1 MEWWNKHIFLSD
13 KYTSGVSLKE
23 SISHNPL
30 TENISP
36 VFSFSD
42 ARHRLKMAW
51 TLPSFNS
58 DGAKPRCV
66 AMISFAFAISPTT
79 QAPLKGPAAQIITL
93 YLSYMIWG
101 CTHCVF
107 ADEINEK
114 FFWNNRHGR
123 ISIPTEERT
132 PIRSGRGHPA
142 AWAASTGHSR
152 RKLFDLKMCAS
163 PCFLQGECNLLCCWC
178 GYLLQACRSQP
189 ACLRMER
196 KQILQITD
204 QLN

>member
-1 MEWWNKHIFLSD
+1 M
-13 KYTSGVSLKE
+13 KE

-66 AMISFAFAISPTT
+66 AMISFALAISLTT

-107 ADEINEK
+107 ADEITEK
-114 FFWNNRHGR
+114 IIWNNRHGR
-123 ISIPTEERT
+123 ISIPTE
-132 PIRSGRGHPA
+132 GRLLYDPEGGILRRGQPQPA
-142 AWAASTGHSR
+142 TAGENYLTSKCVRHHASCKENATSCAADAAISCR
-152 RKLFDLKMCAS
+152 LAV
-163 PCFLQGECNLLCCWC
+163 
-178 GYLLQACRSQP
+178 RSQHV
-189 ACLRMER
+189 
-196 KQILQITD
+196 
-204 QLN
+204 